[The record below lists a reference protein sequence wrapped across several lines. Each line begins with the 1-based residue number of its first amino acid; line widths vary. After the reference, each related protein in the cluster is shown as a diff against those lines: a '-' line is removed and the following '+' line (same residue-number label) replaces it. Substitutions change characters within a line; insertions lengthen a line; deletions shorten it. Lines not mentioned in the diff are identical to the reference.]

1 MGSGGGFVLL
11 GQLQCGFDC
20 EVVTVLTDCGSLG
33 LAIAGKSRG
42 MRLTSAHAS
51 LLRNSLS
58 VMLVTYTIC
67 RECLSS
73 PLSVF
78 PDSLS
83 MVAPSIS
90 MLCLSA
96 ACIFK
101 LTGMRSSVVIL
112 SFLTTLRPARHL

>member
-1 MGSGGGFVLL
+1 MWGVVVVSSSWGN
-11 GQLQCGFDC
+11 CSEAFDC
-20 EVVTVLTDCGSLG
+20 EVVTVLTDCGSSG

-58 VMLVTYTIC
+58 VLLVTYTIC
-67 RECLSS
+67 RECLST

-83 MVAPSIS
+83 MVAHSIS
-90 MLCLSA
+90 MLYGCQLRA
-96 ACIFK
+96 
-101 LTGMRSSVVIL
+101 SS
-112 SFLTTLRPARHL
+112 S